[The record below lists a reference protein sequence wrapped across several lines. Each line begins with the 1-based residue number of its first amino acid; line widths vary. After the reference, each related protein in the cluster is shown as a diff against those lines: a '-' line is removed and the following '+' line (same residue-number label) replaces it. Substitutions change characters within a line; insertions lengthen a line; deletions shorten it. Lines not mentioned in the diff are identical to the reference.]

1 MRRRAQGRYGAPSR
15 RGVAGSTF
23 TVALMLVAAV
33 LAGCASFTTSA
44 PPTRTVLVGA
54 DLSLHGAGAATGR
67 VLDGALRLQVRSLN
81 DQDAVPHVRFALAV
95 RDNRSDPATS
105 TANIRAFQQDRTVV
119 AAVTGGCDDCL
130 TATAPLIGAGSLP
143 VVSLSPVDLP
153 AGTAGQGSPLF
164 KLAPNAGD
172 DAAALVRLL
181 LGGHTHRAAL
191 VAGPGR
197 YAAQVSA
204 AIRQEARSR
213 HLSLADT
220 TRLTGATGT
229 VAGHVLGAGPSSP
242 DAVLVVASPG
252 SAASMVGSL
261 RQQGFRGTVA
271 LDAAAVSDLFL
282 SDDRLNGCY
291 LVFPAILAMDDQ
303 VASTPA
309 KAVQR
314 QWFDDYTS
322 RYGGYSAVSGFAG
335 DALSVIADAAL
346 AAGATDRGK
355 LQAAIET
362 IQFDGLSGPVRFTP
376 DTHSALTPQA
386 LSTLRVAN
394 RRWHLSTTLR

>member
-1 MRRRAQGRYGAPSR
+1 MFGVRLGSVQRRSA
-15 RGVAGSTF
+15 F
-23 TVALMLVAAV
+23 TVV
-33 LAGCASFTTSA
+33 LALAATALIGCASFTTSA

-67 VLDGALRLQVRSLN
+67 ALDGALQLQVRSLN
-81 DQDAVPHVRFALAV
+81 DQGAVPHVRFALTV
-95 RDNRSDPATS
+95 RDNRSDPDTS
-105 TANIRAFQQDRTVV
+105 SANIRAFQQDRTVV

-130 TATAPLIGAGSLP
+130 STTAPLIDDGRLP
-143 VVSLSPVDLP
+143 VISLSPVDLP
-153 AGTAGQGSPLF
+153 VGSAGPGSPLF
-164 KLAPNAGD
+164 KLAPNAAD

-181 LGGHTHRAAL
+181 LGGHARRAAL

-197 YAAQVSA
+197 YAGQATA

-220 TRLTGATGT
+220 VTSTGT
-229 VAGHVLGAGPSSP
+229 SSEVAGHVLGDDGSRP
-242 DAVLVVASPG
+242 DAVMVVATPDR
-252 SAASMVGSL
+252 AAVLVGSL

-271 LDAAAVSDLFL
+271 LDAAAVSGLFL

-322 RYGGYSAVSGFAG
+322 RYGGYSAASGFAG
-335 DALSVIADAAL
+335 DALSVVADAAM
-346 AAGATDRGK
+346 AAGTTDRGK

-362 IQFDGLSGPVRFTP
+362 VQFDGLSGPVRFTP

-386 LSTLRVAN
+386 LATLRVAN